1 MPTRY
6 EDAWGAYQDALAAL
20 YGRDEAPVAERADRT
35 VRAGADLEA
44 RADTVIERSGE
55 LGSAAEAGLATDDVA
70 VRELAE
76 LQLVAAAAL
85 DLAVAD
91 DLARADEDGAGVAQR
106 GGVPLPQELFE
117 ILGIPQEAGI
127 AAVLGWDRSGE
138 RWSGTG
144 DPRKD
149 VLTAANAV
157 LEDILDET
165 AKASGTLTVGLLAI
179 PALPPLKE
187 AGAAVG
193 HELLE
198 RLGKQLSLVLRKAVA
213 LVVKAIEKI
222 AMALGPIVC
231 DAAREEA
238 VDWLTRV
245 QRGEV
250 LRALLTWLYEPER
263 IAAEVRGLVADS
275 RADQQALREIT
286 SRLDELGS
294 RFGKQGKAIEWLARG
309 LALVRG
315 WLLGL
320 QPWGPV
326 VLVSAHVTA
335 LGYIVYLGGDYADW
349 YRTGSSRRL
358 DFVPGVRAAVRQGL
372 PS

>member
-6 EDAWGAYQDALAAL
+6 EDAWRGYEDALAAL
-20 YGRDEAPVAERADRT
+20 YRGDEAPAAERADRT
-35 VRAGADLEA
+35 VRAGPGLEA

-55 LGSAAEAGLATDDVA
+55 LGSAAEAGLAADDVA

-91 DLARADEDGAGVAQR
+91 DLARADEDDAGAAQR
-106 GGVPLPQELFE
+106 GAVSLPQELFE

-127 AAVLGWDRSGE
+127 AALLGRDRSSE

-149 VLTAANAV
+149 VLTAADAV

-165 AKASGTLTVGLLAI
+165 AKASGTLTISLLAV
-179 PALPPLKE
+179 PALPLKE

-198 RLGKQLSLVLRKAVA
+198 QLGKQLSLVLRKAVA

-222 AMALGPIVC
+222 AMALGPVVS
-231 DAAREEA
+231 DAACEEA
-238 VDWLTRV
+238 VDWLTRL

-250 LRALLTWLYEPER
+250 LRPLLTWLYEPQR
-263 IAAEVRGLVADS
+263 IAAEVRGLVAGG
-275 RADQQALREIT
+275 RADRQALREIT

-294 RFGKQGKAIEWLARG
+294 RFGKHCKAIEWLARG

-349 YRTGSSRRL
+349 YRTGGSRRL
-358 DFVPGVRAAVRQGL
+358 DFVPGVRAVVRQGL

>member
-1 MPTRY
+1 
-6 EDAWGAYQDALAAL
+6 
-20 YGRDEAPVAERADRT
+20 
-35 VRAGADLEA
+35 
-44 RADTVIERSGE
+44 
-55 LGSAAEAGLATDDVA
+55 
-70 VRELAE
+70 

-91 DLARADEDGAGVAQR
+91 DLARADEDGTGVAQR

-127 AAVLGWDRSGE
+127 AAVLGRDRSGE
-138 RWSGTG
+138 RGNGPG

-157 LEDILDET
+157 LEDILDAT

-179 PALPPLKE
+179 PALPLKE

-198 RLGKQLSLVLRKAVA
+198 RLGTQLSLVLRKAVA

-222 AMALGPIVC
+222 AMALGPVVR

-238 VDWLTRV
+238 VDWLTRL

-250 LRALLTWLYEPER
+250 LRVLLTWLYEPQL
-263 IAAEVRGLVADS
+263 IAAEVRGLVAAGG
-275 RADQQALREIT
+275 ADQQALREIT

-294 RFGKQGKAIEWLARG
+294 RFGKHAKAIEWVARG

-326 VLVSAHVTA
+326 VLVSTHVMA

-358 DFVPGVRAAVRQGL
+358 DFVPGVRTVVRQGL